1 MKPEIEALF
10 TKARR
15 SVEAAKLLRENG
27 NHDFSVSRAYYAMF
41 YVTEALLLS
50 LNQSYSSHSAT
61 IGAYGREYAKT
72 GLLDPKFHR
81 WLIVAQSLRATGDYG
96 TEEEIAPEQSEELCL
111 WAEEFINTAETYL
124 RAEI

>member
-1 MKPEIEALF
+1 MKPEIQALLD
-10 TKARR
+10 KAWR
-15 SVEAAKLLRENG
+15 SLDAAKLLREND

-41 YVTEALLLS
+41 YVAEALLLS

-81 WLIVAQSLRATGDYG
+81 WLIVSQSLRATGDYG
-96 TEEEIAPEQSEELCL
+96 TEEEITPEQSDELCL
-111 WAEEFINTAETYL
+111 WAEEFIKAAEIYL
-124 RAEI
+124 RIEI